1 MERSVFILGDLLYLA
16 VQLGGGGLIDAAGV
30 LQAAEAHS
38 LQHAQ
43 HAGGIDIGCELRH
56 IEADLHMA
64 LGGQIVDLI
73 RAHGADNREDAH
85 RIAQIAV
92 VQVEVGVTL
101 QMGDALTVINGGAAD
116 NAVDIVAL
124 LKQKL
129 CQIAAVLTGNTG
141 DQCFFHNAVSLSS
154 VSCAV
159 ILRAFFLCVCYSTA
173 LFFFFAGRI
182 LQKTSIIL
190 TFLVY
195 WVCSA
200 EM

>member
-1 MERSVFILGDLLYLA
+1 MERGVLVLGDLLDLA

-38 LQHAQ
+38 LQYAQ

-73 RAHGADNREDAH
+73 RAHGADDREDAH

-159 ILRAFFLCVCYSTA
+159 ILRVVLCMFVILPHYFSFLQGESCKRLA
-173 LFFFFAGRI
+173 L
-182 LQKTSIIL
+182 
-190 TFLVY
+190 Y
-195 WVCSA
+195 
-200 EM
+200 